1 MLNWGHKVYCVIV
14 PHGGAFVNHIGF
26 SRTEIYTEIALK
38 PHANFPQKA
47 RLWVAFVGLS
57 NILDSKLEGRK
68 PAEGSHWKVV

>member
-26 SRTEIYTEIALK
+26 SRTEIYTEKALK

-47 RLWVAFVGLS
+47 RLWVAFALTLFAFS
-57 NILDSKLEGRK
+57 SILIYT
-68 PAEGSHWKVV
+68 